1 MDIAV
6 IVVIVFKK
14 DLIMK
19 LNKVF
24 AGILAAGLVVSM
36 AACGSSS
43 GSSSNAGGI
52 FGGGCKKD
60 VPENIVSAVGT
71 PDKGV
76 DPVECAY
83 EDSGK
88 LLDGKLEVKFDN
100 TPLYNADYEGFKALD
115 KSGSMDGAEKYLS
128 EDPADV
134 DPHYLESNNQ
144 VYWVQKVSLKN
155 LSDDTIDLG
164 SDIDTI
170 RAVPDGLDLPAGR
183 AYSAD
188 LYYGDD
194 DLNAG
199 DSRTAYIAFYAW
211 ISEGDT
217 DYPDVTWVI
226 HDNYEKQSNGAYY
239 VSKPEKVVYSS
250 STFKYVQ

>member
-71 PDKGV
+71 PEKGV

-100 TPLYNADYEGFKALD
+100 TPLYIADYEGFKALD

-128 EDPADV
+128 EDPA
-134 DPHYLESNNQ
+134 
-144 VYWVQKVSLKN
+144 
-155 LSDDTIDLG
+155 DLG